1 MRKIAKI
8 FGFNSSQHSLRTEVF
23 AGISTFIVMAYILA
37 LAPKAFEG
45 VGGTADPFP
54 TAALF
59 TATAL
64 VSAVSTFLMAVYA
77 KRPLAVAPGVGLLFF
92 ISGTVCMQM
101 GYSWHFALTAILL
114 EGVLFTVLAFSR
126 LRYLIM
132 ESIPLS
138 LRSATA
144 VGVGLFLASL
154 GLKSAGMTDSGAA
167 IVSLASI
174 VTEPE
179 KQLFAI
185 CVMLS
190 GVLIVYRVK
199 GAIFLSIIA
208 STILG
213 IPLGLTRF
221 DEVMTIPESPAPL
234 FMQMEWSE
242 DIFSID
248 MFVCVVS
255 IFFLDVFDTIGTVS
269 GVLSNTSLSRTNGRI
284 SRMSHIFQ
292 VDAISSMLSGL
303 MGTTTCTSYLESAA
317 GVAEG
322 GRTGVTSLVTVIC
335 FLFALFFSPLFLAIP
350 PVVTGAILLVVSFH
364 MFAAIKHINFTNPVE
379 AIPSVLVI
387 LVMAIIGS
395 ISDGIVVGVITY
407 AVLNFTAEMKQE
419 RERRKR
425 GHFFTINKDE

>member
-1 MRKIAKI
+1 
-8 FGFNSSQHSLRTEVF
+8 
-23 AGISTFIVMAYILA
+23 MAYILA

-269 GVLSNTSLSRTNGRI
+269 GVLSNTSLSRSNGRI

-322 GRTGVTSLVTVIC
+322 GRTGVTSLVTAIC
-335 FLFALFFSPLFLAIP
+335 FLFALFFSPIFLAIP
-350 PVVTGAILLVVSFH
+350 PVVTGAILLVVSFQ

>member
-269 GVLSNTSLSRTNGRI
+269 GVLSNTNLSRTNGRI

>member
-8 FGFNSSQHSLRTEVF
+8 FGFNSNQHSLRTEVF

-269 GVLSNTSLSRTNGRI
+269 GVLSNTSLSRSNGRI

-322 GRTGVTSLVTVIC
+322 GRTGVPSLVTAIC
-335 FLFALFFSPLFLAIP
+335 FLFALFFSPIFLAIP

>member
-1 MRKIAKI
+1 
-8 FGFNSSQHSLRTEVF
+8 
-23 AGISTFIVMAYILA
+23 MAYILA

-208 STILG
+208 STIIG

-255 IFFLDVFDTIGTVS
+255 IFFLDVFDTIGTVL
-269 GVLSNTSLSRTNGRI
+269 GVLSNTNLSRTNGRI

-292 VDAISSMLSGL
+292 VDAISSTLSGL

-364 MFAAIKHINFTNPVE
+364 MFAAIKHINLTNPVE